1 MTTES
6 VYKKEGQGISHET
19 PMLRELE
26 EEEEPDNER
35 DTRQLEVEKEL
46 VSLEA
51 IGEVLQ
57 WRYKAWEVMKDIGF
71 GDQV

>member
-1 MTTES
+1 
-6 VYKKEGQGISHET
+6 
-19 PMLRELE
+19 MLRELE

-71 GDQV
+71 GNQV

>member
-1 MTTES
+1 MRL
-6 VYKKEGQGISHET
+6 
-19 PMLRELE
+19 MLRELE

-35 DTRQLEVEKEL
+35 DTGQLEVEKEL

-51 IGEVLQ
+51 IGKVLQ
-57 WRYKAWEVMKDIGF
+57 WRYKAWAVIKDIGF

>member
-1 MTTES
+1 
-6 VYKKEGQGISHET
+6 
-19 PMLRELE
+19 MLRELE

-57 WRYKAWEVMKDIGF
+57 
-71 GDQV
+71 